1 MSLARTSRNTT
12 DTEHMTYRSKYDKVL
27 VVDDDRALGEMLSL
41 VLGAEGLTTR
51 VVRTGDQVLAAFN
64 EFRPDVVLLDWMLPG
79 MDGVSV
85 CRAIRATSGVPII
98 MLTARTDTRDVVH
111 GLEAGADDYITKP
124 FKNAELIARIRAR
137 LRRNDQIE
145 ESLEFGDIV
154 LDPVGHTVTRG
165 GQPLD
170 LTPLEFDLLAC
181 LLRSPHEAFTREKL
195 LERVWGYHHHG
206 DTRLVNVHMARLR
219 SKIEDDADNPQVIR
233 TVRGVGYQAIVRS

>member
-1 MSLARTSRNTT
+1 V
-12 DTEHMTYRSKYDKVL
+12 TYRSKHDKVL
-27 VVDDDRALGEMLSL
+27 VVDDDRALGEMLAL

-51 VVRTGDQVLAAFN
+51 VVRTGDQVLSAFAD
-64 EFRPDVVLLDWMLPG
+64 FRPDVVLLDWMLPG

-98 MLTARTDTRDVVH
+98 MLTARTDTRDIVH

-137 LRRNDQIE
+137 LRRNDQLE

-154 LDPVGHTVTRG
+154 LDPVGHTVTRS

>member
-1 MSLARTSRNTT
+1 
-12 DTEHMTYRSKYDKVL
+12 MTYRSKHDKVL
-27 VVDDDRALGEMLSL
+27 VVDDDRALGEMVAL

-51 VVRTGDQVLAAFN
+51 VVRTGDQVLSAFG

-98 MLTARTDTRDVVH
+98 MLTARTDTRDIVH

-137 LRRNDQIE
+137 LRRNDQLE

-154 LDPVGHTVTRG
+154 LDPVGHTVTRA

>member
-1 MSLARTSRNTT
+1 
-12 DTEHMTYRSKYDKVL
+12 MTYRSKFDKVL

-41 VLGAEGLTTR
+41 VLAAEGWTAR
-51 VVRTGDQVLAAFN
+51 VVRTGDQVLPAFID
-64 EFRPDVVLLDWMLPG
+64 FKPDVVLLDWMLPG
-79 MDGVSV
+79 TDGVTV
-85 CRAIRATSGVPII
+85 CRQIRATSGVPII
-98 MLTARTDTRDVVH
+98 MLTARSDTRDIVV

-137 LRRNDQIE
+137 LRRTDHLQE
-145 ESLEFGDIV
+145 VLKFGDIV

-165 GQPLD
+165 GHPLE

-181 LLRSPHEAFTREKL
+181 LLRSPNEAFTREKL

-219 SKIEDDADNPQVIR
+219 SKIEDDADDPRVIR
-233 TVRGVGYQAIVRS
+233 TVRGIGYQAVIPD